1 MGIIFVFSQGKS
13 TLNIP
18 QILTLLAA
26 LGACTTAITTYFLVR
41 ETKKQRESSY
51 KPEII
56 IERKNYHLYW
66 GKFLN
71 RNMPAIW
78 YESKINKLKSKETKE
93 KLSKYNKQYFQ
104 LNIYNIGLG
113 TAREINF
120 YWNYDKKQFI
130 KLIDKIDKN
139 KEFKF
144 LLKGDKKE
152 LVLWVAG
159 KKPFKNLIFQ
169 HHLYH
174 GQKIDY
180 MVPYYLDKIPYQIK
194 IPDEYLFLTSICW
207 EFEVDHESIIL
218 KKPPLLLKI
227 SYKDVGNKIYTT
239 KFEIKIERGSVV
251 GIPSNKS
258 SGSHSHVTSGYFNIK
273 SIQ

>member
-78 YESKINKLKSKETKE
+78 YESKINKLKSKD
-93 KLSKYNKQYFQ
+93 
-104 LNIYNIGLG
+104 
-113 TAREINF
+113 
-120 YWNYDKKQFI
+120 DKKQFI